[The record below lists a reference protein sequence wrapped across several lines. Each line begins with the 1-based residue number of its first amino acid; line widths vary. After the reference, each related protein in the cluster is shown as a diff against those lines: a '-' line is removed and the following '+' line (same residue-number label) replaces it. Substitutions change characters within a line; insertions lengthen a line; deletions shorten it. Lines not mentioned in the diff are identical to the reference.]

1 MKEGN
6 KVMIVGLGSVG
17 YAVLEILSRNPIL
30 SEWVKIIGA
39 SVTQGKGQRRV
50 NLAVAIAEKLGH

>member
-30 SEWVKIIGA
+30 SEWVKIIGTG
-39 SVTQGKGQRRV
+39 VNQGKGQRRV

>member
-39 SVTQGKGQRRV
+39 SVTQDRGQRRV
-50 NLAVAIAEKLGH
+50 NLAIAIAEKLGH

>member
-17 YAVLEILSRNPIL
+17 YAVLGILSRNPIL
-30 SEWVKIIGA
+30 SEWVKIIGTG
-39 SVTQGKGQRRV
+39 VNQDKGQRRV
-50 NLAVAIAEKLGH
+50 NLAIAIAEKLGH

>member
-30 SEWVKIIGA
+30 SEWVKIIGTG
-39 SVTQGKGQRRV
+39 VNQDRGQSRV
-50 NLAVAIAEKLGH
+50 NLAIAIAEKLGH